1 MSSNCSPA
9 ISESI
14 HFCTAVLPAGL
25 LCGPVAID
33 LPIERL
39 ASTRIE
45 ELGRKLL
52 LKTVIHNRITWV
64 AVTLADGLAGLRLIK
79 VSIPAY
85 KLRGE
90 SAFMECQ
97 YELNKSKGI
106 FGGAHTR
113 SRNHHG
119 YGGYQQQQQQQQH
132 QQYQQHRLHSSAGVN
147 INYEDSEDLPEYRHM
162 HNQPHKYQQP
172 TTQHRQ
178 PYFQAHKTDS
188 RHEITGSGSTRNG
201 NSRSGS
207 SVTSYHR
214 EKLQYPYV
222 QQKQKRQYN
231 PEYPTLPPSP
241 YGHSVYRGRTQ
252 TSSTSLSS
260 SLSSS
265 SGLGHSSSIS
275 NSGSGSSSSSSN
287 YGGRVGA
294 STYTGRSSYSS
305 NTGVFSSITNSNY
318 GRQHE
323 RDDSFADSNERNEH
337 NREIV
342 RGHHNEGDND
352 DGDDDDDD
360 DDISHEE
367 HVNNADEDED
377 QEEGEDLYAIKW
389 YKDNEEFYRYVP
401 KANPP
406 KTSYRVDGVRVIEEH
421 SDSSRVLLRGL
432 SINST
437 GLYRCEISA
446 EAPNFSSVQGE
457 GRMDVVYLPRD
468 GPHIKGQQFQYQ
480 IGEILNLNCTSGKSH
495 PASHLQWFINDQ
507 PVVDG
512 QYLVRYNDTVHR
524 HGLITSTLG
533 LEMTVDARHF
543 HNGAMRVKC
552 LASISPVLWKGG
564 KESVLQRR
572 PGIIDNREAMLLV
585 RSSSMALH
593 HHCGHNTSLMALRL
607 LTTMAVLMKL
617 CQLLLLHTG
626 FT

>member
-1 MSSNCSPA
+1 MN
-9 ISESI
+9 
-14 HFCTAVLPAGL
+14 
-25 LCGPVAID
+25 
-33 LPIERL
+33 L
-39 ASTRIE
+39 AFDTRIFI
-45 ELGRKLL
+45 LVCCLL
-52 LKTVIHNRITWV
+52 Q
-64 AVTLADGLAGLRLIK
+64 GLAGLRLIK

-106 FGGAHTR
+106 FGGAHTHR

-119 YGGYQQQQQQQQH
+119 GYGGAYHHQQHQQQQQQH
-132 QQYQQHRLHSSAGVN
+132 RQHIATTGLN
-147 INYEDSEDLPEYRHM
+147 MNYEDSEDMPEYRRSMQHT
-162 HNQPHKYQQP
+162 QQRQYP
-172 TTQHRQ
+172 QQTHRQ
-178 PYFQAHKTDS
+178 PYFQPQIQTQAHKVASWHD
-188 RHEITGSGSTRNG
+188 TGSSAVASASMSSSSSSSS
-201 NSRSGS
+201 SRSNPGIA
-207 SVTSYHR
+207 TSYYQQS
-214 EKLQYPYV
+214 KQQYPYV

-260 SLSSS
+260 SLAASSS
-265 SGLGHSSSIS
+265 ATGHS
-275 NSGSGSSSSSSN
+275 NTN
-287 YGGRVGA
+287 HGGRVGA
-294 STYTGRSSYSS
+294 STYTGKTTSYS
-305 NTGVFSSITNSNY
+305 NTGGYGSIISSNSNY
-318 GRQHE
+318 GRQSQHE
-323 RDDSFADSNERNEH
+323 REDSFGDSNERHSEH
-337 NREIV
+337 LNHMNGG
-342 RGHHNEGDND
+342 RGRLH
-352 DGDDDDDD
+352 DDDDDD
-360 DDISHEE
+360 ENSHEE
-367 HVNNADEDED
+367 DDSDNEAEDDDD
-377 QEEGEDLYAIKW
+377 QEEEGEDLYAIKW

-432 SINST
+432 TINST

-507 PVVDG
+507 AVVDG

-585 RSSSMALH
+585 RSSTMGLH
-593 HHCGHNTSLMALRL
+593 HRSGHNTALMVLRL
-607 LTTMAVLMKL
+607 LTTTAVLMKL
-617 CQLLLLHTG
+617 CQLLHLHTG
-626 FT
+626 LT